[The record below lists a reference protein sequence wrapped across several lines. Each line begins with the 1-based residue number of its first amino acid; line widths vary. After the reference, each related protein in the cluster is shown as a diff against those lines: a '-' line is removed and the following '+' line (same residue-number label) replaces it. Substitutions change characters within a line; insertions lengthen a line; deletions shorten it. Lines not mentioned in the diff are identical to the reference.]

1 MYAIQN
7 RTSRSNGSQR
17 HISKVNL
24 NSSLQ
29 FTSYSFQF
37 HGNDRQ
43 MTAFRLCTKW
53 ISMRRIPTEIFR
65 QRINLRQ
72 KMIVFISF
80 VEFIPW
86 FLTPKLIPVA
96 AAAVQLT
103 RLTYEYRMHF
113 IWKLLPNCKNERN
126 KYIYFMARTP
136 ECGEFRNGARWLRF
150 FVSPA
155 SIHQTP
161 CVRDAREKNH
171 PARFYSN
178 KFSVRLSHLMYVSDG
193 FCASSLSFH
202 SHMVVGVVRPNIYG
216 CLFHFRFSLIFS
228 SIHWNLHGIVS
239 FHFPLRSNKRYEKG
253 KVLFS
258 HFLFA

>member
-1 MYAIQN
+1 MNIACTLFGSCY
-7 RTSRSNGSQR
+7 RT
-17 HISKVNL
+17 
-24 NSSLQ
+24 
-29 FTSYSFQF
+29 
-37 HGNDRQ
+37 
-43 MTAFRLCTKW
+43 
-53 ISMRRIPTEIFR
+53 
-65 QRINLRQ
+65 
-72 KMIVFISF
+72 
-80 VEFIPW
+80 
-86 FLTPKLIPVA
+86 
-96 AAAVQLT
+96 
-103 RLTYEYRMHF
+103 
-113 IWKLLPNCKNERN
+113 
-126 KYIYFMARTP
+126 ARTK
-136 ECGEFRNGARWLRF
+136 EINIFILWLERQNAEN
-150 FVSPA
+150 FVTVQDGCA
-155 SIHQTP
+155 SSFHRRLYTKHHV
-161 CVRDAREKNH
+161 CVMHGEKNH